1 MMKPEVFFISEDDK
15 NFFLNVLTDFYRFV
29 MGRAETEAKDLAD
42 TGYHNLIRGLDLE
55 GNSLNNENL
64 IYLDDILSIQTEKY
78 YFPTE
83 TNRHRYKKNEKK
95 NSKKKPGKGKKT
107 DSPPGTTQALSDED
121 NDKVDKIKEILLYEY
136 PSLKRGDLKEDV
148 GTYCRLKV
156 EINKL
161 LSQNVAAS
169 SMAIKNLVAT
179 QISLGNSLG
188 IDEGAKAK
196 QKESEDRQSVAA
208 LSLEFQKTLDDFPEI
223 RKRLK
228 YKEVRVLL
236 EKVERQEISKILFSL
251 PEYAGLTIDEARI
264 FIKENE
270 SEYEAG

>member
-15 NFFLNVLTDFYRFV
+15 NFFLNVLTDFYRFTQ
-29 MGRAETEAKDLAD
+29 GKTETEAKDLAD
-42 TGYHNLIRGLDLE
+42 TSYHNLIRGLDLA
-55 GNSLNNENL
+55 GNSLDNENL
-64 IYLDDILSIQTEKY
+64 IYLDDILSVQTDKY

-83 TNRHRYKKNEKK
+83 TDRHRYKKNEKK
-95 NSKKKPGKGKKT
+95 SRKRGSPKGKKS
-107 DSPPGTTQALSDED
+107 DSLSEPNQPLSDSDEE
-121 NDKVDKIKEILLYEY
+121 KVEKIKEILLSEY

-156 EINKL
+156 EIHKL
-161 LSQNVAAS
+161 LSGNVAAS
-169 SMAIKNLVAT
+169 SMSIKNLVST
-179 QISLGNSLG
+179 QISLGSSLG

-196 QKESEDRQSVAA
+196 QKESEDKQSVAA
-208 LSLEFQKTLDDFPEI
+208 LSLEFQKTIDDFPEI

-228 YKEVRVLL
+228 YKEIRILL

-251 PEYAGLTIDEARI
+251 PEYAGLSIEEARI

-270 SEYEAG
+270 VEYEAG